1 MFTGLSSGARQD
13 HNKIARGYYRT
24 GDETTERIC
33 HLLRPK
39 KPEESMVI
47 FDPCSGE
54 GRALLAVKDHLGGH
68 CTTYG
73 VELDGE
79 RYVSSYNK
87 LDKVLHGDSNY
98 LVASAAWAG
107 LMWFNPPYGTTKNGK
122 DKPVRLERLFW
133 GSHASRL
140 VHGGVLVAILP
151 DFLFYREDAQMADFF
166 SRYLEPGS
174 WSVFRAAED
183 QFQQI
188 VIIGYR
194 RRRTE
199 NTVSEPD
206 VSLRNL
212 LLNRQDDLPELPCE
226 AVDRPYLVPTS
237 RDPEI
242 FRINSVSKETVA
254 MVLPKDQRFMREVEM
269 VLQADHSS
277 HQRFSSVAPVREGH
291 IPVLMA
297 AGGLDGFVQDD
308 SGHYLVRGTVKTVL
322 HVDTKENL
330 EAKKAAKE
338 MARMGSEVR
347 VNTGK
352 NLGGYH
358 IQSTV
363 SDKPAQVTTIITRKH
378 ETHIMAWDIRHHFD
392 LITIE

>member
-1 MFTGLSSGARQD
+1 MFTSLSSGARQD
-13 HNKIARGYYRT
+13 HNKISRGYYRT
-24 GDETTERIC
+24 DDETTERIC

-39 KPEESMVI
+39 TPDEKMVI

-54 GRALLAVKDHLGGH
+54 GIALLAAKKHLGDH

-73 VELDGE
+73 IELDGE

-98 LVASAAWAG
+98 LVASASWAG
-107 LMWFNPPYGTTKNGK
+107 LMWFNPPYGSTKNGNNK
-122 DKPVRLERLFW
+122 TVRLERQFW
-133 GSHASRL
+133 GSHASR
-140 VHGGVLVAILP
+140 VIPGGVLVAILP
-151 DFLFYREDAQMADFF
+151 EYLFYREDAQMADFF
-166 SRYLEPGS
+166 SRYLEPGT
-174 WSVFRAAED
+174 WSVYQAAED

-194 RRRTE
+194 RRKME

-206 VSLRNL
+206 VKLRNL
-212 LLNRQDDLPELPCE
+212 LLNQQDDLPELPRQ
-226 AVDRPYLVPTS
+226 AVDHPYLVPTS
-237 RDPEI
+237 KDPEI
-242 FRINSVSKETVA
+242 FRMNSVTKETVA
-254 MVLPKDQRFMREVEM
+254 MVLPKDKNFMREVEM
-269 VLQADHSS
+269 VLQAEHSS
-277 HQRFSSVAPVREGH
+277 RQRFSSVAPVREGH

-322 HVDTKENL
+322 HVDTKESL
-330 EAKKAAKE
+330 EAKKRAKE
-338 MARMGSEVR
+338 NASQKPEIR
-347 VNTGK
+347 VDSGK

-358 IQSTV
+358 VQSSV
-363 SDKPAQVTTIITRKH
+363 SDRPSQITTITTRKH
-378 ETHIMAWDIRHHFD
+378 ETHIMAWDIQHYFD

>member
-1 MFTGLSSGARQD
+1 MFTSLSSGVRQD

-24 GDETTERIC
+24 DDETTERIC

-39 KPEESMVI
+39 NPDEKMVI

-54 GRALLAVKDHLGGH
+54 GIALLAVKERLGEH

-73 VELDGE
+73 IELDGE

-107 LMWFNPPYGTTKNGK
+107 LMWFNPPYGSTKNGN
-122 DKPVRLERLFW
+122 DKTVRLERQFW
-133 GSHASRL
+133 GSHASR
-140 VHGGVLVAILP
+140 VVPGGVLVAILP

-166 SRYLEPGS
+166 SRYLEPGT
-174 WSVFRAAED
+174 WSVYRAAED
-183 QFQQI
+183 QFRQI

-194 RRRTE
+194 RQKKE

-206 VSLRNL
+206 ATLRNL
-212 LLNRQDDLPELPCE
+212 LLNQQEDLPELPTVV
-226 AVDRPYLVPTS
+226 VDQPYLVPAS
-237 RDPEI
+237 KEPEI
-242 FRINSVSKETVA
+242 FRMNSVTKETVA
-254 MVLPKDQRFMREVEM
+254 MVLPKDKGFMREVEM
-269 VLQADHSS
+269 VLQAEHCN

-308 SGHYLVRGTVKTVL
+308 SGHYLVRGTVMTVL
-322 HVDTKENL
+322 HVDTQESL
-330 EAKKAAKE
+330 EAKKQAKE
-338 MARMGSEVR
+338 RARPKPEIR
-347 VNTGK
+347 VDTGK
-352 NLGGYH
+352 NLGEYH
-358 IQSTV
+358 VQSTV
-363 SDKPAQVTTIITRKH
+363 SGKPSLITTITTRKH
-378 ETHIMAWDIRHHFD
+378 ETHIMAWDIRNNFD
-392 LITIE
+392 LVTIE

>member
-1 MFTGLSSGARQD
+1 MFTSLSSGVRQD

-24 GDETTERIC
+24 DDETTERIC

-39 KPEESMVI
+39 NQDENMVI

-54 GRALLAVKDHLGGH
+54 GIALLSVKEHLGEH

-73 VELDGE
+73 IELDGE

-98 LVASAAWAG
+98 LVAGAAWAG
-107 LMWFNPPYGTTKNGK
+107 LMWFNPPYGTAKNSN
-122 DKPVRLERLFW
+122 DKPFRLERQFW
-133 GSHASRL
+133 GHHASR
-140 VHGGVLVAILP
+140 VIPGGVLVAILP

-166 SRYLEPGS
+166 SRYLEPGT
-174 WSVFRAAED
+174 WSVYRAAED
-183 QFQQI
+183 QFKQI

-194 RRRTE
+194 RHKAE

-206 VSLRNL
+206 VKLRDL
-212 LLNRQDDLPELPCE
+212 LLNQQDDLPELPNT
-226 AVDRPYLVPTS
+226 AVDHPYLVPAS
-237 RDPEI
+237 KEPEI
-242 FRINSVSKETVA
+242 FRMNSVTKETVA
-254 MVLPKDQRFMREVEM
+254 MVLPKDKGFMREVEM
-269 VLQADHSS
+269 VLQAEHCN

-308 SGHYLVRGTVKTVL
+308 SGHYLVRGTVRTVL
-322 HVDTKENL
+322 HVDTKESL
-330 EAKKAAKE
+330 EAKKQAKE
-338 MARMGSEVR
+338 KARQKPEIR
-347 VNTGK
+347 VDMGK
-352 NLGGYH
+352 NLGGYPV
-358 IQSTV
+358 QSTV
-363 SDKPAQVTTIITRKH
+363 SDKPSQITTITTRKH
-378 ETHIMAWDIRHHFD
+378 ETHIMAWDISNDFD